1 MRAEPDRYRLYG
13 LILRSSLPLG
23 GPRARAGRTD
33 LELVPERRGWPTGW
47 LSASQRRQW
56 FACRRLPD
64 GSMYL
69 RWRGLF
75 EFLVAPS
82 GRTVRWR
89 KLGRTAEESF
99 RSYLLGQVLSFALLA
114 RGREP
119 LHASAVAVGDR
130 VIAFLGDCGLGKSSL
145 AAAFVG
151 AGFPLVT
158 DDLLVLEKSRG
169 AYLVQTGLPRIKL
182 YPAIARRLLGVR
194 RQGPRLN
201 PGTAK
206 MIVPLSEERAAR
218 RPLPLDTL
226 YVLAR
231 ARGVEIAPLSRA
243 GAMLEIVRA
252 TFNSVE
258 MDRQRLARQFEFAR
272 RLAGAVRVR
281 RLAYPRRL
289 AAIARVR
296 DAVLADLSPSA
307 SRLSR
312 AGAPLRAVG

>member
-1 MRAEPDRYRLYG
+1 MRAKADRYRLYG
-13 LILRSSLPLG
+13 LILRSDLPLG

-33 LELVPERRGWPTGW
+33 LELLAARDRWPADC
-47 LSASQRRQW
+47 LDSSQRRQW
-56 FACRRLPD
+56 FASRHLSD
-64 GSMYL
+64 GSLYL

-75 EFLVAPS
+75 EFLIAPG
-82 GRTVRWR
+82 GRTIRWR

-119 LHASAVAVGDR
+119 LHASAVAVGGR

-145 AAAFVG
+145 AAAFVA
-151 AGFPLVT
+151 AGYPLVT
-158 DDLLVLEKSRG
+158 DDLLVLEESRN
-169 AYLVQTGLPRIKL
+169 AYLVQPGLPRIKL
-182 YPAIARRLLGVR
+182 YPRIARRLLGVR

-206 MIVPLSEERAAR
+206 LIVPLPEGRTAR

-231 ARGVEIAPLSRA
+231 ARSVRIAPLSGA
-243 GAMLEIVRA
+243 SAMLEILRA
-252 TFNSVE
+252 TFNTVE
-258 MDRQRLARQFEFAR
+258 TGRERAARHFAFAR
-272 RLAGAVRVR
+272 KLAGAVRMR

-289 AAIARVR
+289 AAIGAVR
-296 DAVLADLSPSA
+296 DAVLADLLAPASA
-307 SRLSR
+307 ISR
-312 AGAPLRAVG
+312 AGAPLRAAG